1 MLPVHFDA
9 FYPHVDLLSTQA
21 GFDRVREIKRYS
33 RLLSREIRGVYNLQT
48 SICKNN
54 SEIYIFNEN
63 IWSIILSKI
72 ELASGCMNNKK
83 KNITWNG

>member
-1 MLPVHFDA
+1 MRF
-9 FYPHVDLLSTQA
+9 T
-21 GFDRVREIKRYS
+21 R
-33 RLLSREIRGVYNLQT
+33 T
-48 SICKNN
+48 SICYPPKLDLIVSERLNDIPDFFRERSVEFIICKRVFAKTN